1 MIIYLHDIK
10 YIAYIDIELNFLG
23 LVHTNRDRITFLL
36 MQLFY
41 LPVVLNPPRTS
52 QSHGAMMA
60 VPPARTA
67 SRVTSLLQ
75 QPFPISF
82 ELLVLASHGS
92 WLLAIPKII
101 LPSPHRTTRRP
112 LTGHPSPSLTAP
124 HFNPLT
130 DSPLLPVSRLALT
143 SPLHQHAHPFLD

>member
-23 LVHTNRDRITFLL
+23 SVRTNRDRITFL

-52 QSHGAMMA
+52 QSHAAMMA

-75 QPFPISF
+75 QP
-82 ELLVLASHGS
+82 
-92 WLLAIPKII
+92 
-101 LPSPHRTTRRP
+101 
-112 LTGHPSPSLTAP
+112 
-124 HFNPLT
+124 
-130 DSPLLPVSRLALT
+130 SPLN
-143 SPLHQHAHPFLD
+143 F